1 MSLLQLIAPGEVAI
15 YATLCALAT
24 FTRGQIRAQVFDND
38 NFGLYIEQ
46 EPYVPELI
54 EAYINN
60 RFKTVLEILER
71 YSVRHIRPPIF
82 SFPNR

>member
-1 MSLLQLIAPGEVAI
+1 MLE
-15 YATLCALAT
+15 
-24 FTRGQIRAQVFDND
+24 ND
-38 NFGLYIEQ
+38 NFGMYIEQ
-46 EPYVPELI
+46 EPYVRELI

>member
-1 MSLLQLIAPGEVAI
+1 MQLIAPGDIAI

-24 FTRGQIRAQVFDND
+24 FQRSSIRSQLLDNA
-38 NFGLYIEQ
+38 NFGMYIEQ
-46 EPYVPELI
+46 EPYVRELI

-71 YSVRHIRPPIF
+71 YSV
-82 SFPNR
+82 SL